1 MKQNLLKTLLVAVGM
16 AAGVN
21 GVWAYDVPDGMEVK
35 QVLVGKLNSTGA
47 VDVET
52 FDLENAEV
60 PGFSNPSNFS
70 IVDLPSDLSVWSKLD
85 LSITGKAL
93 RLGSKT
99 THSLYFDTPV
109 VNGKVVFS
117 SDFYCGT
124 HPKVIK
130 FIGLNDEVVARFAY
144 SDKNENSGRVSQQY
158 LFADSDPN
166 AQYTGSYSLNDT
178 YLGTRNRQYEINE
191 VVIDLDANTLTYS
204 GRVMDRRSQTNK
216 WCDDEATI
224 TYSVPISGIKGI
236 EIDATGC
243 RSSDYYAYFDNMS
256 LYAIGVVAGSYNYT
270 VNAVCGSEELGVVGT
285 GVAEAGAMYS
295 VSSLPEV
302 IEQGGQYYQLSD
314 AEVKKYT
321 KFFTMGEAD
330 ATETVSYRS
339 AADIVYFGEW
349 ETAFS
354 TTSRNYEVVD
364 NDTMSNGQGRTINR
378 TGTKMQL
385 TFSVEE
391 EGDYLVQM
399 PYYNGNN
406 KERSHIIA
414 VDGADEAETPVPAD
428 GRGTYS
434 KTLHLTAGEHTISI
448 ECVYSLT
455 AIFDYLLVS
464 KTQSDVT
471 VSITGAKGLATFT
484 PSVAL
489 DFTNAQSIEAY
500 TATVSGTTVN
510 LTRTN
515 TVAAG
520 EGVLIRSLNGGS
532 VSEDIPV
539 ATAAVKPTADNMF
552 VGVLEEIAQ
561 LPTNKGG
568 YTNFILNNNGAN
580 GSGFYLANNKTVAA
594 GKAYLRVPAE
604 SAGKLTFFSL
614 DGSVTGIEGVQ
625 AEAAEGEK
633 VYYNLNGQRV
643 ATPSKGLY
651 ILNGKKVIVK

>member
-1 MKQNLLKTLLVAVGM
+1 MAVGM

-21 GVWAYDVPDGMEVK
+21 GAWAYDVPEGMEVK
-35 QVLVGKLNSTGA
+35 QVLVGELNSTGA

-60 PGFSNPSNFS
+60 PDFTNQGNFS
-70 IVDLPSDLSVWSKLD
+70 IVDLPSDLSVWSSLALTID
-85 LSITGKAL
+85 GKAL
-93 RLGSKT
+93 RLGSRT
-99 THSLYFDTPV
+99 THSLNFATPV
-109 VNGKVVFS
+109 TNGKVVFS
-117 SDFYCGT
+117 TDFYCGI
-124 HPKVIK
+124 HAKVIK

-144 SDKNENSGRVSQQY
+144 SDKSATNGRVYDQQY
-158 LFADSDPN
+158 LFADSDPS
-166 AQYTGSYSLNDT
+166 AQFTGSYSLNDT
-178 YLGTRNRQYEINE
+178 YLGTRNRQYRIKE
-191 VVIDLDANTLTYS
+191 VVVDLDANTLTYS
-204 GRVMDRRSQTNK
+204 GEVMDRRSSTNK
-216 WCDDEATI
+216 WCEDEATI

-236 EIDATGC
+236 EIDATACGK
-243 RSSDYYAYFDNMS
+243 SDYYAYFDNMS
-256 LYAIGVVAGSYNYT
+256 LYAIGVRAGSYNYT
-270 VNAVCGSEELGVVGT
+270 VNAVCGSEELAVVGV
-285 GVAEAGAMYS
+285 GVAEAGTMYS

-302 IEQGGQYYQLSD
+302 IEKGGQYYQLSD
-314 AEVKKYT
+314 AEVVDYT
-321 KFFTMGEAD
+321 KSFIMGEGD

-354 TTSRNYEVVD
+354 TTSNNYKVVD
-364 NDTMSNGQGRTINR
+364 NETMSNGQGRTINR

-399 PYYNGNN
+399 PYYNDNSR
-406 KERSHIIA
+406 ERSHNIA
-414 VDGADEAETPVPAD
+414 VDETNLPEFPVPAY
-428 GRGTYS
+428 GGGTYS
-434 KTLHLTAGEHTISI
+434 ETLHLTAGEHTISI
-448 ECVYSLT
+448 ECLYNLT
-455 AIFDYLLVS
+455 AIFDYLLV
-464 KTQSDVT
+464 KKVQNDVA

-489 DFTNAQSIEAY
+489 DFTDAQSIEAY

-520 EGVLIRSLNGGS
+520 EGVLIRSLAGGP

-539 ATAAVKPTADNMF
+539 ASTAVEPTAGNMF
-552 VGVLEEIAQ
+552 VGVLVEIDQ
-561 LPTNKGG
+561 LPSEDGG

-594 GKAYLRVPAE
+594 GKAYLRVPTE
-604 SAGKLTFFSL
+604 SAAKISFFSL
-614 DGSVTGIEGVQ
+614 DGSITGIEGVE

-633 VYYNLNGQRV
+633 VYYNLKGQRV

-651 ILNGKKVIVK
+651 IVGGKKVIVK